1 MSGHLLD
8 VIGRLDVAA
17 FQWLRFY
24 HTPFIDTVMDLIS
37 EAGIGGALWVILALM
52 LGAFQRRRWPAVVQT
67 LLAIGLA
74 SLLVDGVT
82 KPFFARTRPF
92 QHQLETR
99 VYGRRP
105 TSSSFPS
112 GHTADGVAGAYTL
125 SRVAPTG
132 RVFFWVLAL
141 VMAASRIYLGVHYPL
156 DVLGGTL
163 IGLAAAAFVVGGTR
177 WTWVEGESRKGK
189 VERGK

>member
-1 MSGHLLD
+1 MPGVLD
-8 VIGRLDVAA
+8 AIGRLDAA
-17 FQWLRFY
+17 VFQWLRLY
-24 HTPFIDTVMDLIS
+24 HAPSIDVAMEALSD
-37 EAGIGGALWVILALM
+37 AGIGGALWVVLALM
-52 LGAFQRRRWPAVVQT
+52 LGVFQRRRWPAVVHT

-82 KPFFARTRPF
+82 KPFFARARPF
-92 QHQLETR
+92 QHQFETR

-132 RVFFWVLAL
+132 RVFFWALAL
-141 VMAASRIYLGVHYPL
+141 VMAAARIYLGVHYPF
-156 DVLGGTL
+156 DVLGGAV

-177 WTWVEGESRKGK
+177 WTYAEGKKPGSE
-189 VERGK
+189 